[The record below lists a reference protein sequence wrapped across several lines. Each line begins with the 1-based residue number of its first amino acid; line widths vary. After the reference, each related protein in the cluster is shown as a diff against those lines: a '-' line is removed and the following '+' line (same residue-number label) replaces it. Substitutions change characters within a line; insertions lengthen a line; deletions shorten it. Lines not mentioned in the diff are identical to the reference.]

1 MVNKTQMLKGIL
13 EGCVLKVV
21 NRGPC
26 YSGEI
31 VQMLREA
38 GFEDMAEGTLF
49 PMLLRL
55 EKEGLFETEKVAN
68 PLGPSRKYY
77 QLSQAGKEQL
87 EEFSV
92 VWDGF
97 RDIIDG
103 IMKEGQV

>member
-21 NRGPC
+21 GRGPC

-77 QLSQAGKEQL
+77 RLSEEGWRQL
-87 EEFSV
+87 EEFSQ
-92 VWDGF
+92 VWAGF
-97 RDIIDG
+97 RNTIDR
-103 IMKEGQV
+103 IMKEEQR